1 MRTRA
6 IVAVLVAALAAHV
19 HGAWTHSTSHD
30 DFEGITRVVAAST
43 VFGSPYRSASLT
55 VRCDQKGDDRDIHV
69 YFTFGYLNLAGGDPT
84 RLRVK
89 FDDDEPKNWKVQGMS
104 VSRSGVFMDDAVRLA
119 ESLAEA
125 ETFAVRMTYYKEGPI
140 TIRFAGDGAAEAIG
154 AVFGSECGA
163 HVAERRGTVARMA
176 ERRRA
181 EEVNW
186 TAAAPQC
193 SQFIPTWSSI
203 VSDAEVRDAVEQWK
217 ACMKRKG
224 ATPCYPSLA
233 CRGHAHSPESPRGFA
248 GLYAC
253 RDACLGKAKPWN
265 CDMVPRDEE
274 SRAAWLEACRTDEED
289 AGR

>member
-1 MRTRA
+1 MKTRTIA
-6 IVAVLVAALAAHV
+6 LLLAVALAAHV

-30 DFEGITRVVAAST
+30 DFEGITRVVASST

-55 VRCDQKGDDRDIHV
+55 VRCDQKGDDREIDV
-69 YFTFGYLNLAGGDPT
+69 YFTFGYFNLAGGDPT

-89 FDDDEPKNWKVQGMS
+89 FDDDEPTNWKVHGMS
-104 VSRSGVFMDDAVRLA
+104 VSRSGVFMADAVRLA

-125 ETFAVRMTYYKEGPI
+125 EAFAVRMTYYKEGPV

-163 HVAERRGTVARMA
+163 HVAEKRGAVAREA

-186 TAAAPQC
+186 MAAAPQC
-193 SQFIPTWSSI
+193 NQFIPMRASS
-203 VSDAEVRDAVEQWK
+203 VSDASDAEVRDAVEQWK

-253 RDACLGKAKPWN
+253 RDVC
-265 CDMVPRDEE
+265 
-274 SRAAWLEACRTDEED
+274 
-289 AGR
+289 